1 MSRTALAGAALLA
14 VLVGCRDGPIA
25 LDMPVDP
32 QTPMGAQPAVQTDAL
47 ISMQQMLDDPLVLE
61 VVAALEDQA
70 VAHGFDDIG
79 DELDRGDIGALHRAL
94 MLTVS
99 LVSNDSDG
107 PDIVLRDVLKLVLDD
122 AQMMLTGDMTQPGE
136 AGREPVKQ
144 AERVN
149 Y

>member
-1 MSRTALAGAALLA
+1 
-14 VLVGCRDGPIA
+14 
-25 LDMPVDP
+25 
-32 QTPMGAQPAVQTDAL
+32 
-47 ISMQQMLDDPLVLE
+47 
-61 VVAALEDQA
+61 
-70 VAHGFDDIG
+70 
-79 DELDRGDIGALHRAL
+79 